1 MPAPV
6 KIYSIPQK
14 AISQQSVFSRLAP
27 ACAFLLALCALV
39 AVLCGNGYGSLPP
52 AEQRYS
58 KAKNEL
64 DSLRSGDARAAQRE
78 SWLRVANEF
87 QEIYDLDPQWANRPT
102 ALFRK
107 AESLRELA
115 RRSGSQ
121 RDYQSAAATFEEL
134 AMRHAESRLAD
145 DALLNSAEIKANFMG
160 DSVDALRLLT
170 RIRTQYA
177 RGDMLPRALEL
188 ERKIKAQN
196 ASREAPQQI
205 KQAQPIAREKG
216 GELTQIAWKTLGSN
230 QVQIV
235 VELDRSVN
243 WQARRI
249 QAKNMTNP
257 SSLVLELQGV
267 VPIDQIRAGTRV
279 TGSPLMAVRVE
290 VVSREQTRLFFDF
303 SSLAG
308 YETRV
313 EQKPFRIILD
323 VVAQDRKAEQ
333 RVDIAS
339 EKRQG
344 KHAQTVRAAGQPGAP
359 VLAATAP
366 KDLASQLA
374 LSVQTVFIDAGHG
387 GKDPGTGHNG
397 IMEREVALDVA
408 KRVGRLLQSQGI
420 DVQYSRE
427 RDVYLSLDE
436 RKRIA
441 NKAKA
446 DIFVSFHVNASTDAQ
461 VSGFETYYLDI
472 ASNTEAAR
480 LATMENVGSDKKMG
494 DLTAIL
500 ADFMLS
506 ARTQESRQLA
516 QTLQNA
522 VLSRLG
528 KQRYPTRDGGAKAA
542 PLHVLIGT
550 GMPAVLVELG
560 YCSNREEARR
570 LAGTAYRQSLAEG
583 IAEGILAYRDKVL
596 RKQTVDVKAHGR
608 RS

>member
-1 MPAPV
+1 MKTGSTPE
-6 KIYSIPQK
+6 K
-14 AISQQSVFSRLAP
+14 AALQQSVLSRLAP
-27 ACAFLLALCALV
+27 ACAFLLALCMLV
-39 AVLCGNGYGSLPP
+39 TVLHGNGYGSLPP

-121 RDYQSAAATFEEL
+121 RDYQIAAAAFEEL

-145 DALLNSAEIKANFMG
+145 DALLNSAEIRANFMG
-160 DSVDALRLLT
+160 DSAGALRLLT
-170 RIRTQYA
+170 RIRTQYP

-188 ERKIKAQN
+188 ERRIKAQGVPGD
-196 ASREAPQQI
+196 ASQP
-205 KQAQPIAREKG
+205 KQAQPLVREKG
-216 GELTQIAWKTLGSN
+216 GELTRIAWKTLGSD

-249 QAKNMTNP
+249 QAKNAAAP
-257 SSLVLELQGV
+257 SSSLMLELHGA
-267 VPIDQIRAGTRV
+267 VPIDQIRAGASV
-279 TGSPLMAVRVE
+279 TGSPLRAVRVD
-290 VVSREQTRLFFDF
+290 VAGKEQTRLFFDF
-303 SSLAG
+303 ARFAG

-323 VVAQDRKAEQ
+323 VFTQEGKIAQ
-333 RVDIAS
+333 RVDSAS
-339 EKRQG
+339 EKKQG
-344 KHAQTVRAAGQPGAP
+344 KHAQAVRAAGQPGAS

-374 LSVQTVFIDAGHG
+374 LTVQTVFIDAGHG

-397 IMEREVALDVA
+397 LVEREVALDMA
-408 KRVGRLLQSQGI
+408 RRVGRLLQNRGI

-427 RDVYLSLDE
+427 KDAYLSLDV
-436 RKRIA
+436 RTHMA

-446 DIFVSFHVNASTDAQ
+446 DLFVSLHVNASTDAQ
-461 VSGFETYYLDI
+461 ASGFETYYLDI

-480 LATMENVGSDKKMG
+480 LATMENAGSDRKMG

-506 ARTQESRQLA
+506 ARMQESRQLA
-516 QTLQNA
+516 KTLQNA
-522 VLSRLG
+522 VLSRLAA
-528 KQRYPTRDGGAKAA
+528 QRYLTRDGGVKAA

-570 LAGTAYRQSLAEG
+570 LAGAAYRQSLAEG

-596 RKQTVDVKAHGR
+596 RKQAVDAKAHNR
-608 RS
+608 PS